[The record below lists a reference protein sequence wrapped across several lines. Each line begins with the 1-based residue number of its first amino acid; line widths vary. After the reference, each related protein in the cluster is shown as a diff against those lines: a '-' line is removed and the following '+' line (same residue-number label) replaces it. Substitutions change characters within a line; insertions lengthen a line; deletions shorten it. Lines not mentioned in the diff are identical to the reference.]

1 MTSIS
6 SPPICCLS
14 CSEVPRA
21 MALPWSITTMSSAS
35 RSASSRY
42 CGQQRGRPAAHQLVD
57 QRPHRLAA
65 AWVEAGGGLVQEQD
79 RGPGDQAHGDVEP
92 ATHAS
97 GVALHHPVAGIE
109 QVEPFEQLGCP
120 LAGDLGAHVV
130 QASDVLEVLVAAEGF
145 VDGRVLAGEA
155 DAPGPAGVPRG
166 RRSRRS
172 RRDRRRVGAGSS
184 GCGQRWSS
192 RPRWAREPRGSGPAR
207 RRSRRRRAPWC
218 SRNS

>member
-14 CSEVPRA
+14 SSEVPRA

-42 CGQQRGRPAAHQLVD
+42 WWSAAWSSRRHQFVD

-97 GVALHHPVAGIE
+97 RVALHHPVAGIE
-109 QVEPFEQLGCP
+109 QVEPLEQLGCRSRATSVP
-120 LAGDLGAHVV
+120 MWYRRG
-130 QASDVLEVLVAAEGF
+130 DVLEVLVAAEGV
-145 VDGRVLAGEA
+145 VDRVLAGEA
-155 DAPGPAGVPRG
+155 DACGPAGVPRG